1 MSTEHSRFIND
12 SRLPLVTWT
21 AASRAACIHHVST
34 ALGAIE
40 GMYYQFMHG
49 LNIKCNYIQSRQI
62 GKHWIICFR
71 HVESGLICKHVSLS
85 SGCHFPSTWE
95 ENKNKTRGMERWWS
109 SQCEGGGEDQMA
121 GRLWDVCLMPFQTA
135 LFWPPHQS
143 ITITMARRDGSSGAE
158 RAGVIIT
165 MQGTR

>member
-1 MSTEHSRFIND
+1 MILTTSNFND
-12 SRLPLVTWT
+12 YPLY
-21 AASRAACIHHVST
+21 IHHVT
-34 ALGAIE
+34 FQELPVLLNACI
-40 GMYYQFMHG
+40 YQFMHG
-49 LNIKCNYIQSRQI
+49 PNIKCNYTQSCWIRE
-62 GKHWIICFR
+62 HWITCFWFVKSVLMYKR
-71 HVESGLICKHVSLS
+71 IFLS
-85 SGCHFPSTWE
+85 PSCHFPSTW
-95 ENKNKTRGMERWWS
+95 KKKTKGMERWRS
-109 SQCEGGGEDQMA
+109 SQCEGGGGEDQMA